1 MEIKIRTND
10 PKWGWYYVFLS
21 LFRRSAREDG
31 ITTNVATNSMAVW
44 RTTKKKPIDR
54 SQKSSAKIADFLA
67 DTHARAK
74 NTVLHSCAAA
84 AAVDDDAAVHSFK
97 RVTQPSAQH
106 STQWYLSVD
115 IVYGYRNAAKH
126 RLLSCVALWLFLLFS
141 FCYFFFLFAGSTQM
155 LKAHTKSASAHSF
168 HTGWLSTTK
177 LFATAQSG
185 VYMKPFSSQSACCKQ
200 QQNI

>member
-44 RTTKKKPIDR
+44 RTTKKKPNDR

-84 AAVDDDAAVHSFK
+84 AAIDDDAAVHSFK

-141 FCYFFFLFAGSTQM
+141 FCYFFFVCLLVARKCWRHTQRA
-155 LKAHTKSASAHSF
+155 LAHTHS
-168 HTGWLSTTK
+168 TL
-177 LFATAQSG
+177 AD
-185 VYMKPFSSQSACCKQ
+185 
-200 QQNI
+200 

>member
-1 MEIKIRTND
+1 MIQNEVDIMS
-10 PKWGWYYVFLS
+10 FSLS
-21 LFRRSAREDG
+21 LSSIRSRRRYHHECCHEFDG
-31 ITTNVATNSMAVW
+31 SMKNN
-44 RTTKKKPIDR
+44 KKKTNWSIT
-54 SQKSSAKIADFLA
+54 KIERKNCWFSCRH
-67 DTHARAK
+67 TRARAK